1 MPANIRRLG
10 AFSTVF
16 RTASRTGILCPI
28 LVVFA
33 LARPSGAQQA
43 EPVPSNEQSSP
54 EACVQ
59 NPRLGESP
67 ITLPPGTQLAL
78 VLTHPIDSK
87 VTRRGDSV
95 FAQITDPVL
104 VDRQV
109 VIPPGTFVQGK
120 LEKLTRQ
127 GNRAELWVESASL
140 AFPDGQVVKVS
151 GPVEIRGG
159 EATAWINPSRGAK
172 TGALLAPLL
181 GAGLGT
187 AVGAA
192 VHTTQTSSLGGMTIT
207 SSTPKGMAIGSL
219 TGLAAGAALSLA
231 LLARSHQFYVEQG
244 APLEMVLAHPV
255 TLAPGP
261 VGDAKCAA
269 AQPQKGGR

>member
-1 MPANIRRLG
+1 MPSNIRRSD

-16 RTASRTGILCPI
+16 RTASRMRILWPI

-33 LARPSGAQQA
+33 LARPSGAQQV
-43 EPVPSNEQSSP
+43 EPVPSNEQGSP
-54 EACVQ
+54 EAREQ
-59 NPRLGESP
+59 NPPIGESP
-67 ITLPPGTQLAL
+67 ITLPPGTLLAL

-87 VTRRGDSV
+87 VTHRGDSV

-109 VIPPGTFVQGK
+109 VIPAGAFVQGQ

-127 GNRAELWVESASL
+127 GNRAELWLESASL
-140 AFPDGQVVKVS
+140 AFPDGHVVNVT

-159 EATAWINPSRGAK
+159 EATAWINPSTGAK

-231 LLARSHQFYVEQG
+231 LLARSHPFYVEQG
-244 APLEMVLAHPV
+244 APLEMVLPHPV
-255 TLAPGP
+255 TLAP
-261 VGDAKCAA
+261 VGDAKRAS